1 MLSLVTLP
9 WYIPVR
15 KGALTTKLVALRD
28 TRKIDLEEL
37 LKVHQ
42 IRRGRVKFIKEGD
55 FNSKYFSQGGNQ
67 EKKKEVYQVFG
78 IWRKGVGI
86 VGQQAWYI
94 K

>member
-1 MLSLVTLP
+1 MQKLQLMNAKLDTWNKAISRTLREEMLSLVTLP

-15 KGALTTKLVALRD
+15 KGALTTKLVALSD

-55 FNSKYFSQGGNQ
+55 FNSKYFSQGGN
-67 EKKKEVYQVFG
+67 
-78 IWRKGVGI
+78 
-86 VGQQAWYI
+86 
-94 K
+94 

>member
-1 MLSLVTLP
+1 MKAKLDTWNKAISRTLRKEMLSLVMLP

-55 FNSKYFSQGGNQ
+55 FNSKYFSQWGN
-67 EKKKEVYQVFG
+67 
-78 IWRKGVGI
+78 
-86 VGQQAWYI
+86 
-94 K
+94 

>member
-1 MLSLVTLP
+1 MQKLQLMKAKLDTWNKAISRTLRKEMLSLVTLP

-55 FNSKYFSQGGNQ
+55 FNSKYFSQGGN
-67 EKKKEVYQVFG
+67 
-78 IWRKGVGI
+78 
-86 VGQQAWYI
+86 
-94 K
+94 